1 MLVFTDNISIQ
12 HTKTIQLWI
21 DLDRNYKL
29 REQDTDLLKYR
40 TDR

>member
-1 MLVFTDNISIQ
+1 MLVFTDNICIQ

-21 DLDRNYKL
+21 HLDRNYKL